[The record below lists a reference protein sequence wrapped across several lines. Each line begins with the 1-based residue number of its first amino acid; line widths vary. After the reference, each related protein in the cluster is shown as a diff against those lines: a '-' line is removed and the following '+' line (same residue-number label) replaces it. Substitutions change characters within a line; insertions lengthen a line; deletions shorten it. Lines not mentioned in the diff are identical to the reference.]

1 MAKILQYSEEAR
13 RSIFE
18 GVKKL
23 SDAVQVTLGPRGRN
37 VVIDKKFGAPTVT
50 KDGVT
55 VAKEIELDEPFENM
69 GAQMVKEVATK
80 TNDVAGDGTTTATIL
95 AASIYSESLK
105 NVTAGAN
112 PMSLKRGIDKAVETA
127 VNHIASVSRE
137 IVDKKEI
144 AQVASISANND
155 IEIGNLIA
163 DAMDKVGKDGVITVE
178 EAKSI
183 ETHLEVVEGMQFDRG
198 YLSPYMATDPESM
211 QAILEDVL
219 ILIHDKKI
227 SSMKDLLPVL
237 EKVAQAGKPLLIIS
251 EEVDGEALATIVVNT
266 LRKTITCVAV
276 KAPGF
281 GDRRKAMLEDIAI
294 LTSGQVISEDLG
306 MKLENTTVEMLGK
319 AKKIIVDKE
328 NTTIIE
334 GGGSQKDVQ
343 GRIGQIQKQIEESTS
358 EYDTEKLQERKAK
371 LAGGV
376 AVINV
381 GAATEIELKEKKAR
395 VEDAL
400 SATRSAVEEGIV
412 PGGGLTLLN
421 AQKKVL
427 DLSTKLTGDEKIGSE
442 IVLKAIEAPMKQI
455 AFNAGL
461 EGSVIVE
468 KAKSEKD
475 GIGFNAAILEWV
487 DLMKAGI
494 IDPAKVVRSALQNAA
509 SVAGMLSTT
518 EVLITDKQDDES
530 AMPPMGG
537 AGGMGGMGGMP
548 GMM

>member
-1 MAKILQYSEEAR
+1 MAKVLQYSDEAR
-13 RSIFE
+13 RSILE
-18 GVKKL
+18 GVVKL
-23 SDAVQVTLGPRGRN
+23 ADAVKVTLGPRGRN

-55 VAKEIELDEPFENM
+55 VAKEIELEEPFENM

-95 AASIYSESLK
+95 ASAIYRESLK
-105 NVTAGAN
+105 NLTAGAN
-112 PMSLKRGIDKAVETA
+112 PMSLKRGIDKAVEA
-127 VNHIASVSRE
+127 IVNYIANSSSE
-137 IVDKKEI
+137 IKDKKEI

-155 IEIGNLIA
+155 TEIGDLIA

-198 YLSPYMATDPESM
+198 YISPYMATDPESM
-211 QAILEDVL
+211 EAVL
-219 ILIHDKKI
+219 DDAYLLIHDKKI
-227 SSMKDLLPVL
+227 STMKDLLPIL
-237 EKVAQAGKPLLIIS
+237 EKVAQAGKPLVIIS
-251 EEVDGEALATIVVNT
+251 EEVEGEALATIVVNT
-266 LRKTITCVAV
+266 LRKTISCVAV

-294 LTSGQVISEDLG
+294 LTNGQVISEDLG
-306 MKLENTTVEMLGK
+306 MKLENATMEMLGR
-319 AKKIIVDKE
+319 AKKVIVDKE

-334 GGGSQKDVQ
+334 GAGTQDDVK
-343 GRIGQIQKQIEESTS
+343 GRITQIQKQIEESTS
-358 EYDTEKLQERKAK
+358 DYDIEKLQERKAK

-421 AQKKVL
+421 SQKAAIAVA
-427 DLSTKLTGDEKIGSE
+427 DKLVGDEKIGAE
-442 IVLKAIEAPMKQI
+442 IIVKAVESPMRNI
-455 AFNAGL
+455 AQNAGQ

-468 KAKSEKD
+468 KAKTEKD
-475 GIGFNAAILEWV
+475 GIGFDAAKLEWT

-494 IDPAKVVRSALQNAA
+494 IDPAKVVRSALQNAS

-518 EVLITDKQDDES
+518 EVLITDKPEEEK
-530 AMPPMGG
+530 MPMPGPG
-537 AGGMGGMGGMP
+537 AGMGGGMP
-548 GMM
+548 GMY